1 MSGPAIST
9 TGLGKRYGRA
19 WALEDCSIEV
29 PEGRISGLVGAN
41 GAGKSTLLRL
51 LAGLGRPS
59 AGTALVAGREPA
71 DDREFLADVGF
82 LAQEVPLYGSWNAED
97 HLRMGAALNPRWDGA
112 VARERLDLLGIPL
125 GRQIR
130 RLSGGMRA
138 QVALALALGKR
149 PRVLLLDE
157 PVAALD
163 PLARREFLG
172 SLVGAVADG
181 GVTVLLSSHLLPDL
195 ERVCDHL
202 ILVSDGRPVLCDDI
216 DVLVD
221 SHKLLTPLVPDADL
235 VAVAR
240 GHRVVRRTGAGAAT
254 SLVVELG
261 GPVLDPAW
269 RVGDLALEDI
279 VLAHLGDRA
288 ERRLSLAGAS
298 A

>member
-1 MSGPAIST
+1 MSAPAIST
-9 TGLGKRYGRA
+9 TGLGKRYGRV
-19 WALEDCSIEV
+19 WALEDCTIEI

-41 GAGKSTLLRL
+41 GAGKTTLLRL
-51 LAGLGRPS
+51 LAGLSRAS
-59 AGTALVAGREPA
+59 AGTMLVAGRAPA
-71 DDREFLADVGF
+71 DDREYLADVGY
-82 LAQEVPLYGSWNAED
+82 LAQEVPLYGAWDAED
-97 HLRMGAALNPRWDGA
+97 HLRMGAALNPRWDDAG
-112 VARERLDLLGIPL
+112 ARERLERLGIPL
-125 GRQIR
+125 DRQIR

-149 PRVLLLDE
+149 PGVLLLDE

-202 ILVSDGRPVLCDDI
+202 VLLTDGRPVLCDDI

-221 SHKLLTPLVPDADL
+221 SHKLLTPVAPGADP

-240 GHRVVRRTGAGAAT
+240 GHHVVQRMGAGAAT

-269 RVGDLALEDI
+269 RVDDLALEDI
-279 VLAHLGDRA
+279 VLAHLGERD
-288 ERRLSLAGAS
+288 ERRLSLAGVS
-298 A
+298 S